1 MFTGSHHASALLE
14 LGGRLIAERDPAVM
28 LAAACAAARELT
40 GAALATLTV
49 IRTNGEIAR
58 IIVDPPATPA
68 DRVPNLDGG
77 ERAHIDARQIVRT
90 GATPRT
96 RRGTTTADNSSKIAT
111 PLATPHFVYG
121 WLALAG
127 KPRGFGD
134 DDEQVALFISGLA
147 ATAYENALLSSRE
160 EDMEFALSAAH
171 VGLSYRD
178 TNAPDILIS
187 RSLADLLGL
196 PPGTRSISRAA
207 FLERV
212 HPDDAARV
220 DATVRE
226 AVSQGTEFHLEYR
239 LHAGARGWRWFRS
252 TGRVGV
258 NMQGQPRVFSGI
270 TDVTERRS
278 LEAQLQHA
286 QKMEALGQL
295 AGGVAHDF
303 NNFLTAIL
311 GYARF
316 LLESATD
323 QARRRDA
330 EEIVKAAERAASLTR
345 QLLAFGRRH
354 VMETEVVD
362 VNARV
367 LDIADMLRRII
378 GEDVPLTTR
387 VQAEV
392 PAVRLGHGQLEQIVM
407 NLVVNARDAIEGG
420 GSIRVET
427 ANAVFERHSP
437 ARPASVPPGRYVV
450 VSVSDTGCG
459 MSEETRA
466 HLFEPFFTTKP
477 RDVGSGLGLATVYGI
492 VAQCGGAIT
501 VTSEPGRGSTFDIY
515 LPGHDQAVSEPEP
528 VPVVREPH
536 GGETVLL
543 AEDEPAVRR
552 LARVI
557 LERAGYTVVE
567 AGNPDEAEAAAESL
581 GVLDLLLTDVVM
593 PGGTGPDLFSRL
605 SQRRPGIRVVF
616 MSGYAEQDLFDRD
629 TLGHGV
635 AFVAKPFSATGLVTT
650 VRNALDA

>member
-1 MFTGSHHASALLE
+1 MFTGSPHAGALLD
-14 LGGRLIAERDPAVM
+14 LGHRLIAERDPAVL

-40 GAALATLTV
+40 GAALAGVTV
-49 IRTNGEIAR
+49 TRSNGGIERT
-58 IIVDPPATPA
+58 IVDPPTIGA
-68 DRVPNLDGG
+68 DTIPDLDRE
-77 ERAHIDARQIVRT
+77 ERSHIDARQSLVI
-90 GATPRT
+90 GATSRAQCEA
-96 RRGTTTADNSSKIAT
+96 TTGGHSSRLVT
-111 PLATPHFVYG
+111 PLATPQYVYG
-121 WLALAG
+121 WLTLVGKPSGFGKPDEEVALA
-127 KPRGFGD
+127 
-134 DDEQVALFISGLA
+134 ISGLA
-147 ATAYENALLSSRE
+147 STAYENATLIARE
-160 EDMEFALSAAH
+160 EDMEFALSVAH

-178 TNAPDILIS
+178 TGAEGILIS

-196 PPGTRSISRAA
+196 PIGTRSISRTD

-220 DATVRE
+220 DAAVRE
-226 AVSQGTEFHLEYR
+226 AVSRGTEFHLEYR
-239 LHAGARGWRWFRS
+239 LHAGERGWRWFRS
-252 TGRVGV
+252 TGRVRV

-323 QARRRDA
+323 QSTRRDA
-330 EEIVKAAERAASLTR
+330 EEIVKAAERAASLTK

-354 VMETEVVD
+354 VMEMEVVD
-362 VNARV
+362 VNARI
-367 LDIADMLRRII
+367 LDVADMLKRII

-387 VQAEV
+387 VQADV
-392 PAVRLGHGQLEQIVM
+392 PAVRVGRGQLEQIVM
-407 NLVVNARDAIEGG
+407 NLVVNARDAIDGG

-427 ANAVFERHSP
+427 ANVVLDRHSP
-437 ARPASVPPGRYVV
+437 TRPANVAPGHYVV
-450 VSVSDTGCG
+450 ISVSDTGCG
-459 MSEETRA
+459 MTEEIKAR
-466 HLFEPFFTTKP
+466 LFEPFFTTKP
-477 RDVGSGLGLATVYGI
+477 RDQGSGLGLATVYGI
-492 VAQCGGAIT
+492 VAQCGGTIT
-501 VTSEPGRGSTFDIY
+501 VTSEPGQGSTFAIY
-515 LPGHDQAVSEPEP
+515 LPWHDQAVSEPAP
-528 VPVVREPH
+528 VPDVAGHH

-567 AGNPDEAEAAAESL
+567 AGNPDEAEAAADSL
-581 GVLDLLLTDVVM
+581 AVLDLLLTDVVM
-593 PGGTGPDLFSRL
+593 PGGTGPDLFRRL

-629 TLGHGV
+629 SLGHGV
-635 AFVAKPFSATGLVTT
+635 AFVAKPFSAAGLVST
-650 VRNALDA
+650 VRTALDA